1 MEAVIKVWKVR
12 KFKKGS
18 LLGFATV
25 LVADVIVVNGIRIC
39 EGKNGRFISMPQR
52 KVKDEYK
59 DICYPFTKELRARL
73 QAEILSAY
81 EVQEAKESKQ

>member
-1 MEAVIKVWKVR
+1 METVFKVWKVR

-18 LLGFATV
+18 LLSFATV
-25 LVADVIVVNGIRIC
+25 LAADTVVINGIRIC

-73 QAEILSAY
+73 QAIILAAY
-81 EVQEAKESKQ
+81 ETQEAKEPKQ